1 MDSDEP
7 PYWPYEPPGQSER
20 DSSEPDYEGMEE
32 SSDEE
37 LPVKR
42 GPSPSWLDGWDDF
55 HSNSIHSSSGVTVAL
70 RLLREISGMSW
81 KEWEAT
87 MGAPEEGSPSSYVTT
102 EEMERLLERGELLE
116 EIRRQVINCLSERD
130 TALRHANAARYE
142 LSKLR
147 QDVIGVGEALLQAAR
162 ETNHPNFPKDL
173 QKVAMELIQH
183 GIKGSK
189 GREDF
194 ELKARRLKPYPLQSL
209 HSKKDYGICMGNW
222 VSGMK

>member
-7 PYWPYEPPGQSER
+7 TYWPYEPPGQSER
-20 DSSEPDYEGMEE
+20 DSSEPDYEGTP
-32 SSDEE
+32 E
-37 LPVKR
+37 LCDGELSVKR

-55 HSNSIHSSSGVTVAL
+55 HSNNVHSSSGVTIAL

-87 MGAPEEGSPSSYVTT
+87 MGAPEEGSPSSYVTP
-102 EEMERLLERGELLE
+102 EDMERLLERGELLE

-130 TALRHANAARYE
+130 TALRHANATRYE

-147 QDVIGVGEALLQAAR
+147 QDVVGVGEALLQAAG
-162 ETNHPNFPKDL
+162 ETNHPNFQKNL
-173 QKVAMELIQH
+173 QKVARELIQH

-189 GREDF
+189 DREHF
-194 ELKARRLKPYPLQSL
+194 ELKAHRLKPYPLQSL
-209 HSKKDYGICMGNW
+209 QHAIDAYPTLVSKLD
-222 VSGMK
+222 